1 VENLELSPEQT
12 ALLRR
17 AGSEGVVVRDADG
30 RAFRLEPVAE
40 ANGAIAPERTGAELH
55 PAVPPVPFYMDQLPT
70 PADVDRRAWARSKGL
85 MFVNKRLYRELIDTY
100 KLGHYL
106 GGRFVATIRDDRGLR
121 VVAIDTGNDDEFQ
134 ALLRALP
141 KEDYRRVQRRGVPP
155 SVGDVNESEITG
167 FVSS

>member
-1 VENLELSPEQT
+1 MENLELSPEQT

-30 RAFRLEPVAE
+30 HAFRLEPVGV
-40 ANGAIAPERTGAELH
+40 ANVAIAPERTGAELH

-70 PADVDRRAWARSKGL
+70 PPEVEQRALARSKGL
-85 MFVNKRLYRELIDTY
+85 FVNKRLYRELIDTY

-106 GGRFVATIRDDRGLR
+106 GGRFVATIRDGRGLR

-134 ALLRALP
+134 ARLRALP
-141 KEDYRRVQRRGVPP
+141 KEDYQRVHRRGVPAP
-155 SVGDVNESEITG
+155 VGNVNESEITG